1 MRAILTKYH
10 GPTDYLGARISA
22 HDGDGNYATIGYPH
36 ELSGEDCYRLAAEEL
51 CLKMRWTGRM
61 IGGAIRGGY
70 AFVFVDDDAVRSAL
84 RTMIDHASET
94 YPHFE
99 SERGQRDIAAA
110 KAAL

>member
-1 MRAILTKYH
+1 MKAILTKYH
-10 GPTDYLGARISA
+10 GPTDTEHSWIGAFDMDRNRIA
-22 HDGDGNYATIGYPH
+22 IPYPH
-36 ELSGEDCYRLAAEEL
+36 ELSGEECYRVAAQAL
-51 CLKMRWTGRM
+51 CDKMHWTGRM
-61 IGGAIRGGY
+61 VGGAIRDGY